1 MQVTGRMTWRT
12 HAACIGEP
20 LATFFG
26 PDHAEP
32 GGATWP
38 AKAKAICATCP
49 VRAPCARD
57 ALANPVHPG
66 IDIGVQGVLS
76 ARQRIKIRQGRMTV
90 EEAWGRPV
98 GRPRRV
104 RL

>member
-1 MQVTGRMTWRT
+1 MTGRMTWRT

-26 PDHAEP
+26 PGDASSD
-32 GGATWP
+32 TSWP
-38 AKAKAICATCP
+38 SKAKAICATCP

-66 IDIGVQGVLS
+66 IDIGVQGGLS
-76 ARQRIKIRQGRMTV
+76 ARQRPKIRQGRMTV
-90 EEAWGRPV
+90 EEAWSKAD